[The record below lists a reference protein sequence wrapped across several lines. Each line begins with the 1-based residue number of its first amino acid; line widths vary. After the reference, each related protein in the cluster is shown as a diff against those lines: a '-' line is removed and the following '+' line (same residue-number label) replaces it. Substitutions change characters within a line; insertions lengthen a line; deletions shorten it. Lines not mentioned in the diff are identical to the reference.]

1 MVHFYNN
8 TASYLLG
15 VNQNPT
21 QNTEAITNL
30 LTMMSEIEL
39 SLIQRESNYQMSND
53 KCVQFKTELFQNK
66 LRKM

>member
-1 MVHFYNN
+1 MVHFYNSDA
-8 TASYLLG
+8 TYLLG

-30 LTMMSEIEL
+30 QTMMSEIEL
-39 SLIQRESNYQMSND
+39 SLVQRETNYQMSYD
-53 KCVQFKTELFQNK
+53 KCVLLKTELFQNK